1 MLNKVMVVDDSLLM
15 HRMYDIIFMRYK
27 GVRVVH
33 AREGHEALNLLHA
46 NPDTDLIVLDINM
59 PVMNGLEF
67 LERLKS
73 DRIYS
78 DLPVII
84 VTTEDKEKEA
94 LRGMTSGARG
104 YVKKPFHPTS
114 LHSLIEQIF
123 NFAASG

>member
-33 AREGHEALNLLHA
+33 ARDGQEALDLLHS

-59 PVMNGLEF
+59 PVMTGLEF

-84 VTTEDKEKEA
+84 VTTEDKEKET
-94 LRGMTSGARG
+94 LRGLQSGARG

>member
-27 GVRVVH
+27 GVKVVH
-33 AREGHEALNLLHA
+33 AKEGQEALGFLQQ
-46 NPDTDLIVLDINM
+46 NPDIDLVVLDINM

-67 LERLKS
+67 LSRLRNER
-73 DRIYS
+73 IFA

-84 VTTEDKEKEA
+84 VTTEDKEKDT
-94 LRGMTSGARG
+94 LRGLQSGARG

-114 LHSLIEQIF
+114 LHALIEQIF
-123 NFAASG
+123 KVAT

>member
-33 AREGHEALNLLHA
+33 AREGQEALDLLRS

-67 LERLKS
+67 LGRLKS
-73 DRIYS
+73 ERVYADI
-78 DLPVII
+78 PVII
-84 VTTEDKEKEA
+84 VTTEDKEKET
-94 LRGMTSGARG
+94 LRGLQSGARG

-114 LHSLIEQIF
+114 LHALIEQIF
-123 NFAASG
+123 NLAIQ